1 MSLEYFVPN
10 HNNLT
15 LWESL
20 VCYMF
25 PVMAN
30 HLSWYDTVLLPSTG
44 YVKTLLEFLIQHNSH
59 KSNKKV
65 SFDAVNYSSLLVMI
79 SSSLITFGTET
90 FAGRNFRDFCDF
102 CPFPRKFLP
111 SKIVKRKIAKGF
123 SSENKKNSKN
133 AKVFSTI
140 KKSERK
146 DLQGTKVQ
154 YREDNFFF
162 MI

>member
-10 HNNLT
+10 HHNLI

-44 YVKTLLEFLIQHNSH
+44 YVKTLFEFLIQHNSH

-65 SFDAVNYSSLLVMI
+65 SFDAVNYSRLLVMI
-79 SSSLITFGTET
+79 SSSLICCFVEVIFCGS
-90 FAGRNFRDFCDF
+90 NFLHLKKCN
-102 CPFPRKFLP
+102 
-111 SKIVKRKIAKGF
+111 F
-123 SSENKKNSKN
+123 SSSSLK
-133 AKVFSTI
+133 I
-140 KKSERK
+140 KCVSYFLRK
-146 DLQGTKVQ
+146 WFNDLRFKINWFR
-154 YREDNFFF
+154 YDF
-162 MI
+162 